1 MTTPI
6 SLDEHRQRRGDL
18 LRSMAPGAVAVV
30 PGALPVRRNGDVDY
44 PFRQDSDFWYLT
56 GFGESGATLVLRRG
70 KDDADSDEAILFCQ
84 ERYAKDELYNGERLG
99 PERAADVLGLDS
111 AYPASALDERLP
123 ALVGKA
129 SAIHC
134 TLGEDIAF
142 DQRLSGWLGAAQA
155 QRLQPSGEIRG
166 LKPLLHE
173 LRLFKS
179 AAEVELMR
187 RAAALTVEGHLLAMR
202 RCTPGGREA
211 DLEAELL
218 YAFLRG
224 GAGSSAYPPIVAAGA
239 NACVLHYTANRA
251 TLKDGELVLIDAGCE
266 VEHYAAD
273 LTRTFPV
280 SGRFSPA
287 QAAIYEIVQEAQ
299 RQAIAACQPGAAFE
313 AADEAALKVMVEGLE
328 QLGIDPSPSV
338 NGTAEEDDEA
348 IGDAKDAK
356 RPTLCPHRT
365 SHWLGLDVHDCSA
378 ARSGDEPRTLAPG
391 MALTVEP
398 GIYIPPQ
405 QKAVAAKWRGIGVR
419 IEDDVLI
426 TADGAEVLTEGA
438 PKDIAEI
445 ERIMA
450 EARG

>member
-1 MTTPI
+1 MTPPI
-6 SLDEHRQRRGDL
+6 SLAEHSQRRGNL

-30 PGALPVRRNGDVDY
+30 PGALPARRNGDVDY

-70 KDDADSDEAILFCQ
+70 RDDEDSDEAILFCR
-84 ERYAKDELYNGERLG
+84 ERNAKDELYNGERLG
-99 PERAADVLGLDS
+99 PERAAEALGLDS
-111 AYPASALDERLP
+111 AYPASALDERMP
-123 ALVGKA
+123 ALAGRA
-129 SAIHC
+129 TAIYC
-134 TLGEDIAF
+134 ALGEGTAF
-142 DQRLSGWLGAAQA
+142 DQRLSGWLAAAQT
-155 QRLQPSGEIRG
+155 QRLQPNGEIRG

-179 AAEVELMR
+179 AAEVKLMR
-187 RAAALTVEGHLLAMR
+187 RAAAITVEGHLLAMR
-202 RCTPGGREA
+202 RCIPGGREA

-224 GAGSSAYPPIVAAGA
+224 GARSSAYPSIVAAGA

-251 TLKDGELVLIDAGCE
+251 MLKDGELVLIDAGCE

-280 SGRFSPA
+280 NGRFSPE

-299 RQAIAACQPGAAFE
+299 RQAIAACQPGATFE

-328 QLGIDPSPSV
+328 RLGIDPSPAL
-338 NGTAEEDDEA
+338 NGTAEQDDEA
-348 IGDAKDAK
+348 NADAKDAK

-378 ARSGDEPRTLAPG
+378 AAQSGDEPRTLAPG

-398 GIYIPPQ
+398 GIYIPSRQ
-405 QKAVAAKWRGIGVR
+405 EGVAAKWRGIGVR

-426 TADGAEVLTEGA
+426 TADGPEVLTEGA

-450 EARG
+450 SG

>member
-1 MTTPI
+1 MTPI

-56 GFGESGATLVLRRG
+56 GFGESGATLVLHRG
-70 KDDADSDEAILFCQ
+70 KDDDDSDEAILFCR
-84 ERYAKDELYNGERLG
+84 ERDAKDELYNGERLG
-99 PERAADVLGLDS
+99 PERAADALGLDA
-111 AYPASALDERLP
+111 AYPASALDECMP
-123 ALVGKA
+123 ALAGRA
-129 SAIHC
+129 TAIYC
-134 TLGEDIAF
+134 ALGEGTAF
-142 DQRLSGWLGAAQA
+142 DQRLSGWLAAAQT
-155 QRLQPSGEIRG
+155 QRLQPNGEIRG

-187 RAAALTVEGHLLAMR
+187 RAAAVTVEGHLLAMR

-224 GAGSSAYPPIVAAGA
+224 GARRTAYPPIVAAGA

-251 TLKDGELVLIDAGCE
+251 ALKDGELVLIDAGCE

-280 SGRFSPA
+280 NGRFSPE

-299 RQAIAACQPGAAFE
+299 WQAIAACQPGATFD
-313 AADEAALKVMVEGLE
+313 AADDAALKVMVEGLE
-328 QLGIDPSPSV
+328 RLGIDPFPAV
-338 NGTAEEDDEA
+338 DGAAEEDDEA
-348 IGDAKDAK
+348 NEDANGKDAK
-356 RPTLCPHRT
+356 RPALCPHRT

-398 GIYIPPQ
+398 GIYIPPNQ
-405 QKAVAAKWRGIGVR
+405 EGVAAKWRGIGVR

-426 TADGAEVLTEGA
+426 TADGPEALTEGA
-438 PKDIAEI
+438 PKDIAKI
-445 ERIMA
+445 ERVMA
-450 EARG
+450 GG

>member
-1 MTTPI
+1 MTPLI
-6 SLDEHRQRRGDL
+6 SLDEHRARRGNL
-18 LRSMAPGAVAVV
+18 LRLMAPGAVAVV

-56 GFGESGATLVLRRG
+56 GFAESGATLVLRRG
-70 KDDADSDEAILFCQ
+70 KDGDEGDEAILFCQ
-84 ERYAKDELYNGERLG
+84 ERNAKDELYNGERLG
-99 PERAADVLGLDS
+99 PERAAEALGLDS
-111 AYPASALDERLP
+111 ALPASELDERLP
-123 ALVGKA
+123 TLVGAA

-134 TLGEDIAF
+134 ALGDDAAF
-142 DQRLSGWLGAAQA
+142 DQRLSAWLAEARA
-155 QRLQPSGEIRG
+155 QRLQPNGEIRG

-173 LRLFKS
+173 QRLFKS
-179 AAEVELMR
+179 SAEIELMR
-187 RAAALTVEGHLLAMR
+187 RAAAITVEGHLLAMR
-202 RCTPGGREA
+202 RCAPGGREA

-224 GAGSSAYPPIVAAGA
+224 GARSSAYPSIVASGA
-239 NACVLHYTANRA
+239 NACVLHYAANAA
-251 TLKDGELVLIDAGCE
+251 TLKEGDLVLIDAGCE

-273 LTRTFPV
+273 LTRSFPV

-287 QAAIYEIVQEAQ
+287 QAALYEIVQEAQ
-299 RQAIAACQPGAAFE
+299 RQAIAACQPGAKFE

-328 QLGIDPSPSV
+328 RLGIDPSPNV
-338 NGTAEEDDEA
+338 ADDAEEVDED
-348 IGDAKDAK
+348 GKDAK
-356 RPTLCPHRT
+356 RPTLCPHKT

-378 ARSGDEPRTLAPG
+378 AQSGDEPRTLAPG

-398 GIYIPPQ
+398 GIYVPPQ

-426 TADGAEVLTEGA
+426 TADGPEVLTEGA
-438 PKDIAEI
+438 PKDIAAI

-450 EARG
+450 ESRG